1 MDCSPFSR
9 ERGQLMAL
17 ADSVFRYVQYVVLES
32 AYKTCADLEQDMLEL
47 FPQRCDLVSQRGRTR
62 IQAQLLAQSDTI
74 SNIRQ
79 SETEILRILRLC
91 LGNTWDANTELLM
104 SLKDLTINSRDRD
117 LTTMVLDSLTMLLL
131 GTIGGF
137 GDANP
142 DASRYVGI
150 IIGYMFTPRE
160 EQKQDRH
167 LLIPYNP
174 FSEEEEVVE
183 DDSDQDFVHACPM
196 CGKVTISPSAM
207 ALCDDVQ
214 FDRNTVSRFPQVG
227 NLLGNAHRKRYLPK
241 DVTVSILLFLELPTI
256 ATLSQVNRVHR
267 ESLSPYVGRW
277 LCMNLQMCDDE
288 IRYERDKR
296 AFEDAEESRWG
307 FSLYPDYEDNHSDE
321 EWEGQRQEELEDAE
335 DRIRER
341 SEEEAA
347 YYGCDHC

>member
-1 MDCSPFSR
+1 MDR
-9 ERGQLMAL
+9 RKRLLAL
-17 ADSVFRYVQYVVLES
+17 AGSVVPYVQYVMLES
-32 AYKTCADLEQDMLEL
+32 AYNTCADLEQDMHEL

-62 IQAQLLAQSDTI
+62 IRDQLLAQSDTI
-74 SNIRQ
+74 SDIRQ

-91 LGNTWDANTELLM
+91 LGNTWGAYTGLLI
-104 SLKDLTINSRDRD
+104 SLKDLAINSRDRN

-131 GTIGGF
+131 GTVGGF
-137 GDANP
+137 GDA
-142 DASRYVGI
+142 STYVNI
-150 IIGYMFTPRE
+150 IISYMFTPRE
-160 EQKQDRH
+160 EQKQGRH

-174 FSEEEEVVE
+174 FSEEEEEVE

-196 CGKVTISPSAM
+196 CGTVAISPSAM

-256 ATLSQVNRVHR
+256 ATLTQVNRVHR
-267 ESLSPYVGRW
+267 ASLSAYVGRW
-277 LCMNLQMCDDE
+277 LCMNLQRCDDE

-296 AFEDAEESRWG
+296 AFEDAEESLWG
-307 FSLYPDYEDNHSDE
+307 FNPYPDDYGHSDE
-321 EWEGQRQEELEDAE
+321 DWEGQRQEELEDAE